1 MFKDCQIERRTK
13 ILRQGVRTYA
23 NQQLSCTLEAFVL
36 QQGMNMIDASDAS
49 DDVLFVLGIGKIH
62 AGFSVPLS
70 NLIQAYFRK
79 SLIKK

>member
-36 QQGMNMIDASDAS
+36 QQGMNMIDASD
-49 DDVLFVLGIGKIH
+49 DVLFVLGIGKIH

>member
-1 MFKDCQIERRTK
+1 MPTSNSRA
-13 ILRQGVRTYA
+13 LW
-23 NQQLSCTLEAFVL
+23 SAFVL
-36 QQGMNMIDASDAS
+36 QQGMNMIDASD
-49 DDVLFVLGIGKIH
+49 DVLFDFGIRKIH

>member
-23 NQQLSCTLEAFVL
+23 NQKLSSTLEAFVL
-36 QQGMNMIDASDAS
+36 QQGMNKVDAS
-49 DDVLFVLGIGKIH
+49 DDVLFVLRIGKIH